1 MLRKVIAAQLL
12 MDRSQ
17 WTALVSTLCVDMRH
31 GVDTCTSTKVQ
42 NLECR
47 TSFCTEIYLLMYM
60 LKSNI
65 NQEAKDET
73 ILFSYSL
80 LVITLLA
87 S

>member
-1 MLRKVIAAQLL
+1 
-12 MDRSQ
+12 
-17 WTALVSTLCVDMRH
+17 
-31 GVDTCTSTKVQ
+31 
-42 NLECR
+42 
-47 TSFCTEIYLLMYM
+47 M